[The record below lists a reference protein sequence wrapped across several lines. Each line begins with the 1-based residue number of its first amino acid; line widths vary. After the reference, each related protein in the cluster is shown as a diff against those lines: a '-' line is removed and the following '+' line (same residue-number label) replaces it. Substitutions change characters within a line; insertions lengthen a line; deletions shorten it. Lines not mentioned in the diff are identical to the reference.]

1 MMQGSSIS
9 QREKILYGVLAVIG
23 VACFAWAFFGPN
35 GMRDVARIKEEQK
48 KIQAEVQELE
58 LKKEDVAR
66 QTELMRDDPRMIE
79 RRARDTLGMVKP
91 EETVIMIPKSKR
103 HAN

>member
-1 MMQGSSIS
+1 MQGSTIS
-9 QREKILYGVLAVIG
+9 PREKILYGVLAVIG
-23 VACFAWAFFGPN
+23 VACFAWAFFGPK

-48 KIQAEVQELE
+48 KIQAEIKELE
-58 LKKEDVAR
+58 LKKEDIAR